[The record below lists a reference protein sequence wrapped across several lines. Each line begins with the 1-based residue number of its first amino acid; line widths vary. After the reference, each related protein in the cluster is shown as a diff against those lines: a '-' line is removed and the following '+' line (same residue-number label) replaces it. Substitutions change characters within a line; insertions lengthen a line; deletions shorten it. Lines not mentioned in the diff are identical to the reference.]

1 MSLPQTEVLGNSEG
15 IRHKKLE
22 EQGKEATEIKNSITI
37 QEKSNRIFFSLYNM
51 GTECSK
57 DG

>member
-1 MSLPQTEVLGNSEG
+1 MPLPQRAVLGNSEG
-15 IRHKKLE
+15 IRHEKLE

-37 QEKSNRIFFSLYNM
+37 QEKRNRIFFSLYNM
-51 GTECSK
+51 GTKCSK

>member
-1 MSLPQTEVLGNSEG
+1 MPLPQRAVLGNSEG
-15 IRHKKLE
+15 IRHVKLE

-37 QEKSNRIFFSLYNM
+37 QEKRNRILFSLYNM